1 MKSFSGHNQ
10 SDYSDKNTVLPPS
23 IEERLPEH
31 PPLEEPTTP
40 EERHNPEQEGTIP
53 PPPDFLRPP
62 IAIKQVPPSSKQPG
76 YPPIDDQPP
85 HPYPGVR
92 ASRKE
97 SDKDRQSKI
106 SSPLS
111 VLVIIATVIILGC
124 LSLLVIFDLLGLRF
138 FLTKTPAPLLPLE
151 SSPSQQMPS
160 ELPPSYN
167 PCPWPEPSS
176 PPSDVPPEDDDFVI
190 DPVFEQVGDF
200 DENGLAHVYDGRGWG
215 LIDHEGNQILEC
227 AFDHIFEFSQGY
239 AVVELQGFYGLITTF
254 GEFAV
259 QPEWEDAFYYSQG
272 LLPVSRDGKYGFIDL
287 SGNEVI
293 PLQYDDAYSFEE
305 GYAAVTLGKSSF
317 FIDDQGQTVSPIYQE
332 AYSFSEG
339 LAPVCQN
346 GKWGYIDS
354 DFELVISCLYDGADF
369 FTQGYAVVMKG
380 SRFIVIDAAGNQ
392 VSPPADQIWLQENAY
407 ALLEINGYL
416 GLYDLVEEGYL
427 ITPQYRDAFLFSE
440 GLMPVTPDGSVW
452 YYVDEDNRP
461 AIPGEYEFALP
472 FREGVAP
479 VMQGSYYGLI
489 DREGNVILDFM
500 WDSIGPCK
508 NGMVSVELDGL
519 YGFIKL
525 HGE

>member
-1 MKSFSGHNQ
+1 MKPISGLNQ
-10 SDYSDKNTVLPPS
+10 SDHNDENTPLPSS
-23 IEERLPEH
+23 IEETLPEQ
-31 PPLEEPTTP
+31 PLSEKPATSEDPG
-40 EERHNPEQEGTIP
+40 PEQENTVP

-62 IAIKQVPPSSKQPG
+62 IEVKPVPPPSGQPRC
-76 YPPIDDQPP
+76 PPMDEQPP
-85 HPYPGVR
+85 HPYPGVW
-92 ASRKE
+92 AGRKPPDE
-97 SDKDRQSKI
+97 DRQSRMG
-106 SSPLS
+106 SPLA

-124 LSLLVIFDLLGLRF
+124 LSLFVIFDLLGLRS
-138 FLTKTPAPLLPLE
+138 FLTKTPAPSLPPE
-151 SSPSQQMPS
+151 SFPSQQMPS

-167 PCPWPEPSS
+167 PCPWSEPSS
-176 PPSDVPPEDDDFVI
+176 PPSDELPQDGDFVI

-200 DENGLAHVYDGRGWG
+200 DENGLAPVYDGLGWG
-215 LIDHEGNQILEC
+215 LIDWEGNQVLEC

-239 AVVELQGFYGLITTF
+239 AVVELQELYGLVTTF

-259 QPEWEDAFYYSQG
+259 QPEWENAFYYSQG

-317 FIDDQGQTVSPIYQE
+317 FINDQGHTVSPVYQE
-332 AYSFSEG
+332 AFSFSDG

-346 GKWGYIDS
+346 GAWGYVDS
-354 DFELVISCLYDGADF
+354 SFELVIPCLYDSAGF
-369 FTQGYAVVMKG
+369 FTQGYAVVIKN
-380 SRFIVIDAAGNQ
+380 SRSMVIDAAGNQ
-392 VSPPADQIWLQENAY
+392 VSPPADQIWLQESGY
-407 ALLEINGYL
+407 ALLEINGFL

-427 ITPQYRDAFLFSE
+427 ITPQYRNAFLFSE
-440 GLMPVTPDGSVW
+440 GLMPVTPDGSAW

-461 AIPGEYEFALP
+461 AVPGEYEFALP

-479 VMQGSYYGLI
+479 VMLDGYYGLI
-489 DREGNVILDFM
+489 DRDGNVILDFI

-508 NGMVSVELDGL
+508 NGMVAVETDGL

-525 HGE
+525 HGK